1 MNFSENQYD
10 SSVIL
15 FRFVPIGSWICI
27 AIAVAARQMQDAGRT
42 ATRMVVT
49 IPRIGSRINNVDIAN
64 VGDRDTDYTFPSAFA
79 RHNDQIS
86 FCGWRT
92 AVALGLGS
100 TCGGRTDR
108 FNASGR
114 KFWQERATDDR
125 SSLLSLVA
133 AANSHAGNGKGAG
146 DQSDSSKNRNRTPHR
161 MSPIRWIAIAVAFTG
176 ASGLSYALL
185 SSLPPDFFSR
195 WHKLFDEQPHFQ
207 PTANIEPRKATA
219 IYDCHGDLIAT
230 VLPGGFSG
238 SRPAS
243 ASGRGEY
250 QGPLKPQD
258 VPTMM
263 WQAVIASEDRRFFE
277 HQGFDPKGL
286 LRAVASFA
294 NTGGGST
301 ITQQVREEGAPS
313 HSR

>member
-1 MNFSENQYD
+1 
-10 SSVIL
+10 
-15 FRFVPIGSWICI
+15 
-27 AIAVAARQMQDAGRT
+27 
-42 ATRMVVT
+42 MVLT
-49 IPRIGSRINNVDIAN
+49 IPRIDGRVNNVVCSPDIGDE
-64 VGDRDTDYTFPSAFA
+64 GDREAGYANPSAYA
-79 RHNDQIS
+79 RHIDQNS
-86 FCGWRT
+86 SRRWRL
-92 AVALGLGS
+92 AVALGSGAI
-100 TCGGRTDR
+100 CGGRTDR
-108 FNASGR
+108 LNPSRSKCGRGNAM
-114 KFWQERATDDR
+114 DR
-125 SSLLSLVA
+125 LPSLLSFVA
-133 AANSHAGNGKGAG
+133 AANSGSGKDSG
-146 DQSDSSKNRNRTPHR
+146 DQPGSISNRNAAPRR

-207 PTANIEPRKATA
+207 PTASIEPRKATA

-243 ASGRGEY
+243 ATGRGDY

-301 ITQQVREEGAPS
+301 ITQQVREEGVAS